1 MALIELCKRIC
12 YCFRVLGH
20 GLGAAIG
27 THAVA
32 HLIKA
37 GITITLLETYGSP
50 RVGNK

>member
-1 MALIELCKRIC
+1 MYKSLL
-12 YCFRVLGH
+12 FSVLGH

-37 GITITLLETYGSP
+37 GIKVTLT
-50 RVGNK
+50 

>member
-1 MALIELCKRIC
+1 MI
-12 YCFRVLGH
+12 GH
-20 GLGAAIG
+20 GLGAALA

-37 GITITLLETYGSP
+37 GIKITLHETYGSP